1 LAASVNRQAGRSA
14 GQFRNFHGKSAF
26 FHHHTLNGGCMMGRL
41 IGTLVLLIVVIFGLA
56 WAFGFVNLRQTRDAS
71 LPKVEVTGGQP
82 PKFDLDVSKVNVGT
96 KNESVSLPKVDVG
109 STEKNVQ
116 VPTVDVEKP
125 KK

>member
-1 LAASVNRQAGRSA
+1 
-14 GQFRNFHGKSAF
+14 
-26 FHHHTLNGGCMMGRL
+26 MGRL

-71 LPKVEVTGGQP
+71 LPKVEVTGGQS